1 MQIAIEHMK
10 VFEEWALKAY
20 SRINPDIVQSRESTP
35 ILSKTELLQQLV
47 KNYPTMNKNI
57 VAQGLGINRSAFSR
71 KPNEAST
78 PERNNENDVIN

>member
-1 MQIAIEHMK
+1 
-10 VFEEWALKAY
+10 
-20 SRINPDIVQSRESTP
+20 
-35 ILSKTELLQQLV
+35 
-47 KNYPTMNKNI
+47 MNKNI